1 MKSKPKNL
9 QNEDNYDLSFF
20 SYFTPTFS
28 WIRLWINSVSV
39 KLTWSHLFQFFC
51 HQNPSSKAID
61 VSVFQ
66 NNLRFWIIFSLLVH
80 CVASF
85 FYLSLIYGI
94 CNLSKVPNLWH
105 LAPRIVWYQVSVLWT
120 MNMQYKICDTNLHKI
135 SKEIVKIR

>member
-20 SYFTPTFS
+20 HILLLPFLEFVYELTLYRWNSHEVTYF
-28 WIRLWINSVSV
+28 N
-39 KLTWSHLFQFFC
+39 FFVIKK
-51 HQNPSSKAID
+51 PSSKAID